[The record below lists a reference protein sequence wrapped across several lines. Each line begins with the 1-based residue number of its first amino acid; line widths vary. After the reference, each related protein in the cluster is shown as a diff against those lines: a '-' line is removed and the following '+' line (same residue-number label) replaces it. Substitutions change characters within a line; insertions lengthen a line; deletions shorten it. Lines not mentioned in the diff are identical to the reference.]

1 MLLTL
6 GRVPLKAGSTM
17 RLAGRIA
24 IVTGG
29 GRGIGATYCKALAKE
44 GAAVLVADI
53 DGDGAAGIARE
64 IKAAGGKAEDCT
76 VDVASQES
84 TVQMARRAID
94 AFGGIDIL
102 VNNAAMY
109 ANLVRKRFE
118 DIPVE
123 EFDRVLAVNV
133 KGIWLCTIAV
143 VPSMRQ
149 RGGGRI
155 INIGSGSVFVGGNGL
170 VHYVASKMGV
180 IGLSRAL
187 ARELGEYK
195 ICVNTLIPG
204 LTDSS
209 SNRANTTTAYLES
222 EARQRCIARVQKP
235 DDLVGPLLFLAS
247 DDSHFVS
254 GQNLNCD
261 GGRLFI

>member
-1 MLLTL
+1 MRLE
-6 GRVPLKAGSTM
+6 GRVAV
-17 RLAGRIA
+17 
-24 IVTGG
+24 VTGG
-29 GRGIGATYCKALAKE
+29 GRGIGAAYCKALAEE

-53 DGDGAAGIARE
+53 DGAGASEVAQDIMASGKR
-64 IKAAGGKAEDCT
+64 AAACS
-76 VDVASQES
+76 VDVSSQQS
-84 TVQMARRAID
+84 TSAMAQAAVD

-109 ANLVRKRFE
+109 ANLTRKGFE
-118 DIPVE
+118 QISTD
-123 EFDRVLAVNV
+123 EFDRVMAVNV
-133 KGIWLCTIAV
+133 KGIWLCTMAV
-143 VPSMRQ
+143 APSMRQ

-155 INIGSGSVFVGGNGL
+155 VNIGSGSVFVGGNGL

-180 IGLSRAL
+180 MGLTRAL
-187 ARELGEYK
+187 ARELGSDK

-222 EARQRCIARVQKP
+222 EAKQRCIEKIQTP
-235 DDLVGPLLFLAS
+235 DDLVGPLIFLVS